1 MVAAVIVT
9 YNRKELLGE
18 NIQMLMKQTRLFDQI
33 FIVDNCSTD
42 GTAEYL
48 QKNGWKN
55 SSRVVYIKTESNI
68 GGAGGF
74 CAGTKAAFESGA
86 DWIMLMDDDG
96 RMADEFTLEC
106 LLTVAEEL
114 YQQNCAD
121 KKLFINALV
130 QQGEMLSFKMGTKY
144 TVQEALDGAQDGI
157 LEGEANP
164 FNGTLISRELVAAIG
179 YPNRNFFIKGDEVDY
194 KQRTLD
200 VGGYIATVVDARYL
214 HPRPETQE
222 RFVMGKK
229 VPFFVESPW
238 KEYYAARN
246 FTYMYKAKGWYKAI
260 AFELILVKVL
270 AIFVIKCKKVDTLR
284 MVFKG
289 IYDGWKGNL
298 GATVKP

>member
-18 NIQMLMKQTRLFDQI
+18 NIRMLLKQTRLFDRI

-48 QKNGWKN
+48 EENGWKN
-55 SSRVVYIKTESNI
+55 NKQFVYIKTESNI

-74 CAGTKAAFESGA
+74 YTGTRAAFEYGA
-86 DWIMLMDDDG
+86 DWIVLMDDDG
-96 RMADEFTLEC
+96 RMNDEFTLEY
-106 LLTVAEEL
+106 LLKVAEKL
-114 YQQNCAD
+114 YQQNYAN

-144 TVQEALDGAQDGI
+144 TVQQAIEASIDGI

-164 FNGTLISRELVAAIG
+164 FNGTLVSRELVEEIG
-179 YPNRNFFIKGDEVDY
+179 YPNGDFFIKGDEVDY
-194 KQRTLD
+194 KQRALD
-200 VGGYIATVVDARYL
+200 AGGYIATVVEARYL

-222 RFVMGKK
+222 RIVLGKK
-229 VPFFVESPW
+229 VPFFVEAPW

-246 FTYMYKAKGWYKAI
+246 FTHMYKEKGWYKAI

-270 AIFVIKCKKVDTLR
+270 AIFTMKCKKIRTLK
-284 MVFKG
+284 MLFKG
-289 IYDGWKGNL
+289 VLDGWKGNL
-298 GATVKP
+298 GVKVKP